1 MAEQSE
7 EQRGEVVA
15 AGRVAAEVLARHEHA
30 GAEHGAALQA
40 AEVRP
45 GIIHVCMGIQPKVR
59 YHPRPCGPPTYA
71 GPNPNPKP

>member
-1 MAEQSE
+1 VAEQSE

-45 GIIHVCMGIQPKVR
+45 HRLALHVIDTLFESSFLQLNGIL
-59 YHPRPCGPPTYA
+59 
-71 GPNPNPKP
+71 